1 MMKRVMLAVVC
12 LCLAALPAAYAAGGE
27 DNGKLV
33 IYTYDSF
40 ASEWGLAPKVI
51 PAFEK
56 MSGLKVELISVGSSG
71 QVLQR
76 AILEKAHPRADVV
89 IGIDNNLLAKA
100 KKAGVLAPYRAQGL
114 SRVPEALRFDPDFQ
128 VTPFDYGYFA
138 LIYDSEVIKTPPTS
152 LEDLTADRFKKSVI
166 LMDPRT
172 SGPGL
177 GFLLWTVSVYGND
190 FADYWARLAPSI
202 LTVTDSWSSGY
213 GLFTNGEAPL
223 VVSYSSSPVYHVAFE
238 KSTRYKAASF
248 QEGHYMQIE
257 GAGILKGAPHRKA
270 AEAFIEFM
278 LSEAFQKEVPLTN
291 IMFPASS
298 AAPLP
303 ESFAHAVKP
312 EKSLQLSPEAVMT
325 KSQGWIKTWVG
336 TVSK

>member
-1 MMKRVMLAVVC
+1 MMKRVMLAVLC
-12 LCLAALPAAYAAGGE
+12 LCLATLPAYAGNRE
-27 DNGKLV
+27 TDGKLV

-56 MSGLKVELISVGSSG
+56 VSGLKVELISVGSSG

-76 AILEKAHPRADVV
+76 AMLEKDHPKADVV

-100 KKAGVLAPYRAQGL
+100 RKSGVLSPYRSAGL
-114 SRVPEALRFDPDFQ
+114 DRVPEALRFDPECQ

-138 LIYDSEVIKTPPTS
+138 MIYDSEVIKNPPQS
-152 LEDLTADRFKKSVI
+152 LEDLTSDAYKKSVI

-177 GFLLWTVSVYGND
+177 GFFLWTVSVYGED
-190 FADYWARLAPSI
+190 FADYWTRLAPSI
-202 LTVTDSWSSGY
+202 LTITDSWSSGY

-223 VVSYSSSPVYHVAFE
+223 VLSYSSSPVYHVAFE
-238 KSTRYKAASF
+238 KSSRYKAAAF
-248 QEGHYMQIE
+248 KEGHYMQIE

-270 AEAFIEFM
+270 AEAFIDFM
-278 LSEAFQKEVPLTN
+278 LSETFQREIPLTN

-298 AAPLP
+298 ATPLP
-303 ESFAHAVKP
+303 ESFSHAVKP
-312 EKSLQLSPEAVMT
+312 EKSLQLSPEVIMT
-325 KSQGWIKTWVG
+325 KSEGWLSTWVG
-336 TVSK
+336 AVSK